1 MGLVRFWIRQRMA
14 VPSHGGRELGG
25 APRQRHERRDGHE
38 EPEGDQSDL
47 PLERVGILLPWATS
61 AHGEP
66 PCRISVYN
74 SLSIPDG
81 WEAAEGSGL
90 CNLAEHGDD
99 LAEDRK
105 RLLRGDDEGFHRGM
119 FGPQGDLITLLAEPL
134 HGRLIP

>member
-1 MGLVRFWIRQRMA
+1 MPAQV
-14 VPSHGGRELGG
+14 GRE
-25 APRQRHERRDGHE
+25 AWTVPRERNERRDSHE
-38 EPEGDQSDL
+38 EPDGDQSEL
-47 PLERVGILLPWATS
+47 PLERVRIVLPWATS

-90 CNLAEHGDD
+90 CDLAEHGDD

-105 RLLRGDDEGFHRGM
+105 RLLRGDDEGFHRGV